1 MWWARSTMHQ
11 HLRLRLN
18 TSGGG
23 EFAMQQNTDGDR
35 WNTWTLP
42 TYANAELRYPG
53 FKAFKSACDAILLG
67 NRATLNFC
75 PAGTI
80 LHSAYIKEYNG

>member
-1 MWWARSTMHQ
+1 
-11 HLRLRLN
+11 
-18 TSGGG
+18 
-23 EFAMQQNTDGDR
+23 MQASADGDSWR
-35 WNTWTLP
+35 TWSLP
-42 TYANAELRYPG
+42 TYNGATKKYPG
-53 FKAFKSACDAILLG
+53 FEAFKSACDAIILG